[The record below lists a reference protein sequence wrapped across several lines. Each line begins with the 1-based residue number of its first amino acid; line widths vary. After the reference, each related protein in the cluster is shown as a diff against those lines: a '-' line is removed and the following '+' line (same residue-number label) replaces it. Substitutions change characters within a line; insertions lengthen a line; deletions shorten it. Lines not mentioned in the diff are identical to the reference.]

1 LPQDRKALK
10 KCFKNT
16 KVSGCKVAN
25 KEKRLPTPAPILP
38 LAAATIAVDP
48 STIDPAAL
56 NELEE
61 VIAAALAQALG
72 LQDPEDL
79 TVNVRA
85 GPAAA
90 AAGSRR
96 RRDLCD
102 TGVTVRVFVA
112 NVPEPL
118 LVLLNELLEALFA
131 GDGLALPEDATLVA
145 IVCSPFKAFG
155 RQMAI
160 ALAEHAPLGWC
171 CYRAVCF

>member
-1 LPQDRKALK
+1 LLQDRKALK

-56 NELEE
+56 KAQEE
-61 VIAAALAQALG
+61 VIVAALAEALG
-72 LQDPEDL
+72 LQNPEDL

-85 GPAAA
+85 GPAAAA

-131 GDGLALPEDATLVA
+131 GEGLALPEDVTLVA
-145 IVCSPFKAFG
+145 VVCSPFKAFG
-155 RQMAI
+155 R
-160 ALAEHAPLGWC
+160 
-171 CYRAVCF
+171 